1 LDYHSVLEAKMLFTF
16 LNILNPATTGI
27 MLFLA
32 VLLFVLSFFIAGC
45 EVAFFSLTT
54 KDINLLKTKQQPSFR
69 RIVRLL
75 EEPKTLQATMLIANV
90 FVNIGA
96 ILVCNFLLNQLLE
109 KQNFSPA
116 WLMLLKIG
124 IITLL
129 IVLFAEVLPKVWAAH
144 HKVWFASS
152 SSLILEI
159 FNSIFYRVSRRIVNF
174 TDKIEKRIGDKA
186 DSMHDNNL
194 DYVIDL
200 LPEHE
205 ASNEEKQILKGIRK
219 FGDTEVKQ
227 IMRTRM
233 DVNGIEYNC
242 NFKDVISK
250 IEALHYS
257 RLPVYKNNL
266 DEIVG
271 MLHTKD
277 LLLHLNENN
286 QFEWQ
291 PLIRPAYFVHEQ
303 KLIEDLMQDFRTK
316 RIHFAVVVDEF
327 GGTSGIVTLEDIMEE
342 IIGDIRDEFDDEESI
357 NKKLDDF
364 NYIFEGRFSINDA
377 CKAMGLPI
385 DTFDSVRGDSD
396 SVAGLV
402 LEIAGEFPQI
412 NTVLVSGDFS
422 FVPLEI
428 NKNRIDKVKI
438 IIQQKADSNA

>member
-1 LDYHSVLEAKMLFTF
+1 MLFTF

-291 PLIRPAYFVHEQ
+291 PLIRPAYFVH
-303 KLIEDLMQDFRTK
+303 
-316 RIHFAVVVDEF
+316 
-327 GGTSGIVTLEDIMEE
+327 
-342 IIGDIRDEFDDEESI
+342 
-357 NKKLDDF
+357 
-364 NYIFEGRFSINDA
+364 
-377 CKAMGLPI
+377 
-385 DTFDSVRGDSD
+385 
-396 SVAGLV
+396 
-402 LEIAGEFPQI
+402 
-412 NTVLVSGDFS
+412 
-422 FVPLEI
+422 
-428 NKNRIDKVKI
+428 
-438 IIQQKADSNA
+438 